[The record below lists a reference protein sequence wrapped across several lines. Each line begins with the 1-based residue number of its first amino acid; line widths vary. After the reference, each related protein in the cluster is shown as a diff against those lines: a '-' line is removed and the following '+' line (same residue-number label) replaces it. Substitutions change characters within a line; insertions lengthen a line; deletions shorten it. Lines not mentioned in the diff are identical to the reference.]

1 MRGAKNFGRGTKKFE
16 LSPSPCS
23 RWGPPQPYP
32 FSSLLFPPH
41 ARDAPHSIFYSLSLS
56 QPEQQGAACTSTF
69 PAAVAT
75 SPRCSRRPA
84 ARRSRSEPTRGRP
97 PCLYRSASLLLSS
110 YGEADAREAAL
121 PLPRRASA
129 ALSYGEADGREASLH
144 LPRCVPAAVSCGEAD
159 AREAALSLPRRVSAA
174 VVVWRGG
181 SHTARHEGDPCVSL
195 LSCFVIDNAFDF
207 FR

>member
-1 MRGAKNFGRGTKKFE
+1 MTGGRGNILRSERALAHFYLHRTRV
-16 LSPSPCS
+16 PSRPLW
-23 RWGPPQPYP
+23 R
-32 FSSLLFPPH
+32 
-41 ARDAPHSIFYSLSLS
+41 RV
-56 QPEQQGAACTSTF
+56 
-69 PAAVAT
+69 PAA
-75 SPRCSRRPA
+75 A
-84 ARRSRSEPTRGRP
+84 AGLQRRRSRSEPTRGRP

-159 AREAALSLPRRVSAA
+159 AREGSLPRRVSAA